1 MKKESVK
8 SDEKV
13 DKILSIEKEIDALVQ
28 NAEEALKTYVDFNQ
42 EQVDKI
48 VYAMAL
54 AGLEHHRELARLAVD
69 ETHQE
74 YFRHRIYLELYQ
86 E

>member
-8 SDEKV
+8 LEEKT
-13 DKILSIEKEIDALVQ
+13 DKNLSVESEIDVLVR

-69 ETHQE
+69 
-74 YFRHRIYLELYQ
+74 RR
-86 E
+86 

>member
-8 SDEKV
+8 MDENTDKKV
-13 DKILSIEKEIDALVQ
+13 SVLREIDALVQ
-28 NAEEALKTYVDFNQ
+28 NAEEALKTYVELNQ

-54 AGLEHHRELARLAVD
+54 AGLEHHR
-69 ETHQE
+69 
-74 YFRHRIYLELYQ
+74 
-86 E
+86 